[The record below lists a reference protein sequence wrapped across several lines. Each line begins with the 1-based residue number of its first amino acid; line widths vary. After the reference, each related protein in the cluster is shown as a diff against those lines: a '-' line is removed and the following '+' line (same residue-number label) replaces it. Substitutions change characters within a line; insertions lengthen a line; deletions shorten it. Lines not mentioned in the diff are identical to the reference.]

1 MIGNLNLAEAYA
13 VLIPLITFIAGI
25 VIYSIFIFNFY
36 RFLSRKNIFEL
47 NLEKHN
53 TSKYSLIKKGMS
65 SIIYF
70 FKYILLFPIFTFIW
84 FAVFTILLLL
94 LAKNQPVENIMMVSI
109 SVVSSI
115 RITAYY
121 TEDLSRDLAKML
133 PFALLGIFLI
143 DVSYFSIS
151 NSIKVFLE
159 ISSLWRT
166 FVYYMLFVII
176 LEYVLKVTHPVVSRL
191 LPGNNK
197 D

>member
-13 VLIPLITFIAGI
+13 VLMPLITFIAGI

-53 TSKYSLIKKGMS
+53 TSKYPLIKKGMS
-65 SIIYF
+65 SIIHF

-84 FAVFTILLLL
+84 FAVFTVLLLL

-191 LPGNNK
+191 LPGKNK